1 VAKIVKTDIQIMA
14 LKTLVG
20 NLHLLEGINP
30 LVDCDAENYQL
41 VLCAGKKKAAVPLK
55 KEEFQSM
62 VEKLQRK
69 LVNETEELAKKH
81 AIALDEHER
90 DILENRKGTVQTYEE
105 NQMV

>member
-1 VAKIVKTDIQIMA
+1 V
-14 LKTLVG
+14 
-20 NLHLLEGINP
+20 
-30 LVDCDAENYQL
+30 
-41 VLCAGKKKAAVPLK
+41 K